1 MNKRS
6 IKAIA
11 VIALTTAYIHH
22 NIQPASSSSSSSS
35 STTTSVTREHSSK
48 TRDQHYR
55 NLTIMNHK
63 KSTTLSRLSSSSI
76 SSSTKVMGATTTAT
90 IDTTDNDST
99 TEPSS
104 SSSAAAAA
112 AASPLLLKKNQPQRT
127 KSVFYMTL
135 AMAIHFAGHEITRSP
150 TMSMFTS
157 QEMGFQSSAILP
169 LAVGFVSPFSVLLLL
184 SFSKNLQKF
193 GPRYALSKSTL
204 WGSGFML
211 FIGISLF
218 YIKHYPTTAVIS
230 KIITTSSSSS
240 LSSSSSSSSSSW
252 NHIISKC
259 LLFMAFVF
267 QSANVQFLYTQHWSF
282 IGSVLT
288 PTEIASFGSLIAGIG
303 SITSTLAVSI
313 IILLL

>member
-35 STTTSVTREHSSK
+35 SSTTSVTREHSSK
-48 TRDQHYR
+48 TRDHHYR

-63 KSTTLSRLSSSSI
+63 KSTTLSRLCSFSSI
-76 SSSTKVMGATTTAT
+76 SSSTKVMDATTTAT

-104 SSSAAAAA
+104 SSAAA

-218 YIKHYPTTAVIS
+218 YIKHYPTSIIS
-230 KIITTSSSSS
+230 KIITT
-240 LSSSSSSSSSSW
+240 SSSSSSSSW

>member
-1 MNKRS
+1 
-6 IKAIA
+6 
-11 VIALTTAYIHH
+11 
-22 NIQPASSSSSSSS
+22 
-35 STTTSVTREHSSK
+35 
-48 TRDQHYR
+48 
-55 NLTIMNHK
+55 MNHK
-63 KSTTLSRLSSSSI
+63 KSTTLSRLSSSSSSMTR
-76 SSSTKVMGATTTAT
+76 SSSTKVMDTTTTAT
-90 IDTTDNDST
+90 IDITDNDST

-104 SSSAAAAA
+104 SSAAAA

-157 QEMGFQSSAILP
+157 QEMGFQSSAMLP

-218 YIKHYPTTAVIS
+218 YIKHYPTSIIS
-230 KIITTSSSSS
+230 KIITT
-240 LSSSSSSSSSSW
+240 SSSSSSSSW

-313 IILLL
+313 NIIIIIMIMINKYVF